1 MGEVKLS
8 EAELAELKDIFRMF
22 DKDNSGSIDVNELES
37 MVSSLGKCI
46 LLSFSFLDNFS
57 ISSSSS
63 IRLCKISKGSGR

>member
-46 LLSFSFLDNFS
+46 FFLFRHFPNFFFIFYS
-57 ISSSSS
+57 
-63 IRLCKISKGSGR
+63 LE